1 MTGAETPLGAAPA
14 AGLARRWQLLAWLLL
29 AALLAVVGAK
39 LVQVSRGPAAS
50 GAAPFFTLTDFDGA
64 QHQFALLSQQL
75 RLCHLICRL
84 RLLQ

>member
-50 GAAPFFTLTDFDGA
+50 GAAPLFTLTDFDGT
-64 QHQFALLSQQL
+64 QHALQAYRGKVVVVNFWASW
-75 RLCHLICRL
+75 
-84 RLLQ
+84 